1 MRQLSRFLI
10 ILRSLLPELTD
21 LKEFLV
27 PKYYN
32 TVVDA
37 AKQLSGYNE
46 EKNTYFYPS
55 VAMKIGHSII
65 QCADILE
72 SQLIIQ
78 DATEEEIQKVKKF
91 TSVFQKEW
99 KFSVS
104 SNAYQ
109 DINKKKYNKSTA
121 LPNAKDI
128 TMLHTFVKNQL
139 SAGISLIKSGEINQ
153 NTYKMVCQSLLT
165 LIILL
170 NRRRSGEVERIKI
183 KDYLDRDTTQI
194 QEEVLK
200 SLTDVE
206 VRLSNSFIRFVI
218 RGKRGR
224 GVPVLLTSNMKES
237 LDLLI
242 QIRNSCNIL
251 ESNEYI
257 FAIPFTAFGVYR
269 GSDCLRKAAIDC
281 NASSPDL

>member
-1 MRQLSRFLI
+1 MPKKRNKIMKSAMLLQINNDFKQLRSEVFSNMKCDDVSIIAQKDNLICSFGARLLQNHREHHLIGYISQRMRQLSRFLI

-72 SQLIIQ
+72 SQLIIH

-109 DINKKKYNKSTA
+109 D
-121 LPNAKDI
+121 
-128 TMLHTFVKNQL
+128 
-139 SAGISLIKSGEINQ
+139 
-153 NTYKMVCQSLLT
+153 
-165 LIILL
+165 
-170 NRRRSGEVERIKI
+170 
-183 KDYLDRDTTQI
+183 
-194 QEEVLK
+194 
-200 SLTDVE
+200 
-206 VRLSNSFIRFVI
+206 
-218 RGKRGR
+218 
-224 GVPVLLTSNMKES
+224 
-237 LDLLI
+237 
-242 QIRNSCNIL
+242 
-251 ESNEYI
+251 
-257 FAIPFTAFGVYR
+257 
-269 GSDCLRKAAIDC
+269 
-281 NASSPDL
+281 